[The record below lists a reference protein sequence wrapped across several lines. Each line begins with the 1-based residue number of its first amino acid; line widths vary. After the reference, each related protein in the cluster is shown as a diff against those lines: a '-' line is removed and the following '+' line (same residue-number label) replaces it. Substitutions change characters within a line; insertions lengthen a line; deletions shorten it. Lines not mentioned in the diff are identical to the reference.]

1 MSWDPVRLQG
11 IVEAALFA
19 AGEPLGLERLQRLF
33 EDEEMPAKTELE
45 AAIGALE
52 ADYGGRGV
60 RLVATGGGYQ
70 FQTDPA
76 TNPWVHRLFQARS
89 PRFSRAVMETLA
101 IIAYRQPVTRSEIE
115 DIRGV
120 SLSSGVLRTLTDRHW
135 VHTVGRKDVPGRPSL
150 YATTAYFL
158 SYFGLNSLEDLPPL
172 KDIQEG
178 DMDALVEQLAQG
190 EDADPAEPAADQAG
204 NAESET
210 SGGDG
215 SGPGEDG

>member
-1 MSWDPVRLQG
+1 MSWDPVRLQH
-11 IVEAALFA
+11 IIEAALFA
-19 AGEPLGLERLQRLF
+19 AGEPLGLDRLQRLF
-33 EDEEMPAKTELE
+33 EDEEMPSKTELE

-60 RLVATGGGYQ
+60 RLEATGGGYQ

-135 VHTVGRKDVPGRPSL
+135 VHSVGRKDVPGRPSL
-150 YATTAYFL
+150 YATTPYFL

-178 DMDALVEQLAQG
+178 DMDALVEQLGVEQLAQG
-190 EDADPAEPAADQAG
+190 EETGQAETDSAEPIPPG
-204 NAESET
+204 SEGPES
-210 SGGDG
+210 
-215 SGPGEDG
+215 GEDG